1 MQSNFGQLQPHQKR
15 AWGHEVYKEYQDEL
29 FWSKFMGSGD
39 SAVIERITE
48 ITKTD
53 KGTASAMLHLV
64 ADLQG
69 GGITNDNEVEG
80 RESQMQSYW
89 QEVNIARLRKAVRN
103 KGILSE
109 QKSVIQ
115 FRKHGKSKLARWLA
129 ETVDELCFLTLSGIS
144 YNLNCDGST
153 RLVPPGEDALS
164 TLDFANDLRAPTAN
178 RHFNWTGTALAAGDT
193 STITSSFTPTYKMI
207 VDLMAE
213 AQTRK
218 VKPIKSGG
226 KEYRILLV
234 HPKTF
239 AALKKDAEFRDA
251 VINAADRGMNNP
263 VFTGATITYDGA
275 VIHQHN
281 KVFNTLRAA
290 GGSKWGSGGNV
301 NGTRTLLLGAQA
313 LAFADLESP
322 QWQERDFDYGNQ
334 QGIEISKMFGILKP
348 QFRAPYEGTTEDFSV
363 IACDHYIA

>member
-1 MQSNFGQLQPHQKR
+1 
-15 AWGHEVYKEYQDEL
+15 
-29 FWSKFMGSGD
+29 
-39 SAVIERITE
+39 
-48 ITKTD
+48 
-53 KGTASAMLHLV
+53 MLHLV

-80 RESQMQSYW
+80 RESQLQSYW
-89 QEVNIARLRKAVRN
+89 QEVNISRLRKAVRN

-115 FRKHGKSKLARWLA
+115 FRRHGKSKLARWMA
-129 ETVDELCFLTLSGIS
+129 ETADELMFLTASGIS
-144 YNLNCDGST
+144 YDLNCDGST
-153 RLVPPGEDALS
+153 RLVPNGEDALS
-164 TLDFANDLRAPTAN
+164 TLDFAADLRAPSSN
-178 RHFNWTGTALAAGDT
+178 RHYRWTGTALAAGDT
-193 STITSSFTPTYKMI
+193 AAIVNTDIPNYKML
-207 VDLMAE
+207 VDLNAE

-226 KEYRILLV
+226 KEYRILLM
-234 HPKTF
+234 HPKAF
-239 AALKKDAEFRDA
+239 AYLKKDADFREA
-251 VINAADRGMNNP
+251 LIHGMPPGEKNP
-263 VFTGATITYDGA
+263 VFTGAAVTYDGL
-275 VIHQHN
+275 VIHTHN

-290 GGSKWGSGGNV
+290 SGAKWGSGSAV

-322 QWQERDFDYGNQ
+322 VWQERDFDYGNQ

-348 QFRAPYEGTTEDFSV
+348 QFRAPYEGSTEDFSV